1 MMRAVGPLE
10 QEIDG
15 LLEKPANVPGRDW
28 ARRDGHPPDA
38 EMRVSLSV
46 LSEEQRT
53 EYLLA
58 SVNALGDAL
67 RRVAQA
73 IDELRSE
80 SDIAG

>member
-1 MMRAVGPLE
+1 
-10 QEIDG
+10 
-15 LLEKPANVPGRDW
+15 
-28 ARRDGHPPDA
+28 
-38 EMRVSLSV
+38 MRVSLSV